1 MASYLRIPE
10 SNIAGVVGTAIGQI
24 TGTIVSTGNK
34 ALDVVELLLGDT
46 RRQGQFIQKQIRSI
60 QDKALQEASVLQHE
74 LTQASQ
80 QEVGSAYEAFL
91 KKTTKSREKVSEAVS
106 SAVGNLVVRVDIS
119 TAPLDSMLQAKIQKE
134 VSTLLD
140 RASKQVTSLVNEY
153 NKLVKRVSKQVN
165 TTLGIIEASLTVII
179 TAIETLRAI
188 ILTLKIPV
196 AALKAAILIIKM
208 IPLPQRYLIVSF
220 TILESDLLEM
230 MTELVTQVDEII
242 NAIEKVLAGIIAA
255 LTPLRDRIRRIR
267 AMLSMFEANNL
278 LLNASPSDIDALDR
292 AGLYD
297 KNSGQSLFDIIQ
309 NGQQNNSNW
318 EIYGRPGGGQG
329 GNRPSGSGTGD
340 GSGIY
345 ESENPYGR
353 LGGGQGGATR
363 PSSSIYDEWGGRS
376 YEVDLTD
383 PRIGNQ
389 LQLANPGD
397 YIRYQSNTSGSYM
410 EDYYKW
416 NPDQPSYPTGR
427 PEDEGWS
434 RYPNEPNL
442 DQQGYSLWHIRT
454 LETGDGGIY
463 SGFSG
468 SWEATEV
475 KDWKDLLDTFGKF
488 KDFLTGKMSV
498 SGSQGWTY
506 DPLRGWSY
514 EDGILVLGEENFDQK
529 PGILKPS
536 SWDALEIAALNKLR
550 DIPLSTDLR
559 DSLTNLWQT
568 LAAEEAG
575 TSTVT
580 DDAVAYRAA
589 NGELYYLRVLEDE
602 HSPRVAVRRYVQV
615 KDESGTVI
623 LEGTKTFSLNKESLI
638 TEMKLQLDQMT
649 R

>member
-10 SNIAGVVGTAIGQI
+10 SNVAGVVGTAIGQI

-34 ALDVVELLLGDT
+34 ALDVVEILLGDT
-46 RRQGQFIQKQIRSI
+46 RRNGQAIQNQIRAI
-60 QDKALQEASVLQHE
+60 QDRALQEASILQHE
-74 LTQASQ
+74 LTQATQ

-91 KKTTKSREKVSEAVS
+91 QKTTKAREKTTDAIGA
-106 SAVGNLVVRVDIS
+106 AVGNLAVRIDVS
-119 TAPLDSMLQAKIQKE
+119 TAPLDSMLQERLQKE
-134 VSTLLD
+134 VTALLD
-140 RASKQVTSLVNEY
+140 RASKQVASLVTEY
-153 NKLVKRVSKQVN
+153 NKLVQRVRKQVN
-165 TTLGIIEASLTVII
+165 TTLGVIEASLTVII

-188 ILTLKIPV
+188 IITLKIPV

-242 NAIEKVLAGIIAA
+242 DAIERVLSGIIAA

-267 AMLSMFEANNL
+267 AMLSMFEVNNL
-278 LLNASPSDIDALDR
+278 LLSASPSDIDVLDR

-297 KNSGQSLFDIIQ
+297 RNSGQSLFNIIQ
-309 NGQQNNSNW
+309 DGQNGRSNW
-318 EIYGRPGGGQG
+318 EIYGRPGNGQ
-329 GNRPSGSGTGD
+329 N
-340 GSGIY
+340 Y
-345 ESENPYGR
+345 
-353 LGGGQGGATR
+353 
-363 PSSSIYDEWGGRS
+363 YDI
-376 YEVDLTD
+376 DLTD

-389 LQLANPGD
+389 LRLANPGD
-397 YIRYQSNTSGSYM
+397 YIQYQSDTSGSYM

-416 NPDQPSYPTGR
+416 DRNQPPYPSGR

-434 RYPNEPNL
+434 RYPTDPNL
-442 DQQGYSLWHIRT
+442 DQQGDSLWHIRT

-463 SGFSG
+463 GGGFSG
-468 SWEATEV
+468 SWEADEV

-498 SGSQGWTY
+498 SGSQGWVY
-506 DPLRGWSY
+506 DPLQGWSY
-514 EDGILVLGEENFDQK
+514 VGGVLVLGENNFDQK
-529 PGILKPS
+529 PGILKPT
-536 SWDALEIAALNKLR
+536 SWDALELAALNKLR

-575 TSTVT
+575 TTTMV

-589 NGELYYLRVLEDE
+589 NGELYYLRVVEDE

-623 LEGTKTFSLNKESLI
+623 LEGIKTFSLNKESLI
-638 TEMKLQLDQMT
+638 TEMKLQLDQLT

>member
-10 SNIAGVVGTAIGQI
+10 SNVAGVVGTAIGQI

-34 ALDVVELLLGDT
+34 ALDVVELLITDT
-46 RRQGQFIQKQIRSI
+46 RRSGQALQNQIRAI

-74 LTQASQ
+74 LSQATQE
-80 QEVGSAYEAFL
+80 EVGSAYEAFL
-91 KKTTKSREKVSEAVS
+91 QKTTKAREKITDAVGA
-106 SAVGNLVVRVDIS
+106 AVGNLSIRVDIS
-119 TAPLDSMLQAKIQKE
+119 TAPLDAALRAKLQKE
-134 VSTLLD
+134 VSNLLD
-140 RASKQVTSLVNEY
+140 RASKQVASLTKEFN
-153 NKLVKRVSKQVN
+153 NLVKRVSKQVN

-188 ILTLKIPV
+188 IVTLKIPV
-196 AALKAAILIIKM
+196 AALKATILIIKM

-242 NAIEKVLAGIIAA
+242 NAIEKVLSGIIAA

-278 LLNASPSDIDALDR
+278 LLSASPSDIDALDR

-297 KNSGQSLFDIIQ
+297 KDSGQSLFNIIQ

-318 EIYGRPGGGQG
+318 EIYGRPGSHG
-329 GNRPSGSGTGD
+329 RGTGNGD
-340 GSGIY
+340 SDL
-345 ESENPYGR
+345 N
-353 LGGGQGGATR
+353 
-363 PSSSIYDEWGGRS
+363 
-376 YEVDLTD
+376 LTD

-389 LQLANPGD
+389 LQLARPGD

-416 NPDQPSYPTGR
+416 GKEQPPYPPGY
-427 PEDEGWS
+427 PEDDGWS
-434 RYPNEPNL
+434 RYPTEPNL
-442 DQQGYSLWHIRT
+442 DQQGDSLWHIRT
-454 LETGDGGIY
+454 LETGDGGVY

-468 SWEATEV
+468 SWEVTEI
-475 KDWKDLLDTFGKF
+475 KQWKDLLDTFGKF

-506 DPLRGWSY
+506 DPLKGWSY
-514 EDGILVLGEENFDQK
+514 VDGILVLGENNFDQK

-589 NGELYYLRVLEDE
+589 NGELYYLRVIEDE

-623 LEGTKTFSLNKESLI
+623 LDGTKTFSLNKESLI
-638 TEMKLQLDQMT
+638 AEMKLQLDQMT